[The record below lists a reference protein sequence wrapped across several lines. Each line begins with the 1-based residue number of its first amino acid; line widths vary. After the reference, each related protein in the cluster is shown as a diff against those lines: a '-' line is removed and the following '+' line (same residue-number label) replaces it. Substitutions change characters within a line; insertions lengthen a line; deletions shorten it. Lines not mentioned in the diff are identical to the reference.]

1 MKMEEWSTGEME
13 NQLFQFVL
21 RSTTHE
27 TRGNTPALQYSLD
40 PYEPKSSNSGMRK
53 PSAYGRI

>member
-1 MKMEEWSTGEME
+1 MKIEEWNTGEME

-40 PYEPKSSNSGMRK
+40 PDEQNPINSRMRK
-53 PSAYGRI
+53 PSVYGRI